1 MFHGYG
7 VVLPITKVNMKLKCL
22 CSHGMYFK
30 NTQITPKLQSNSIH
44 VADCFCS

>member
-22 CSHGMYFK
+22 CSHVMYK